1 MAVRHGRPNG
11 SIGALNNPVVMPRVE
26 VRCPTCNRL
35 QFVIMDQPDDP
46 DRRLA
51 ALVEVKCHKCRET
64 FAVTV
69 PGGILHLQDNL
80 CTIRA

>member
-1 MAVRHGRPNG
+1 MAEPTH
-11 SIGALNNPVVMPRVE
+11 RVE

-35 QFVIMDQPDDP
+35 QFVVMDPPDDP

-51 ALVEVKCHKCRET
+51 TVIEVKCHKCRET

-69 PGGILHLQDNL
+69 PGGILSITEQLLVQ
-80 CTIRA
+80 